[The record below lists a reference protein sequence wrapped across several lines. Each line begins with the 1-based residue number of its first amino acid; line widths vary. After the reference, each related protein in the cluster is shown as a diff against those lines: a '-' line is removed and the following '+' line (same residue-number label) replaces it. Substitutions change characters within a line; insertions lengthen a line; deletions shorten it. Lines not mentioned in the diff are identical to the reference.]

1 MELDPIALAIAMSE
15 AEASGST
22 PETGMPPADT
32 AAPAE
37 ERGFLANVVESIT
50 GSERT
55 TPEIEG
61 MMGWQ
66 RLPELNS
73 ISPEMLNVTFGGAL
87 AQTDELAQII
97 QEQFPDI
104 QSRRDE
110 KGNYIFRSAQDG
122 KEYAIKPGVSL
133 GDIPRMAFGLWAFT
147 PAGRATTMTRGALGA
162 MGTEAV
168 IQGGEAATGGEFN
181 PSQVAMAGGG
191 EVLGRSLGAK
201 VSRMFGGAPEVPPG
215 AATPPGAPPAP
226 QQAAPGA
233 PPAPQQA
240 APGAPQMPPGAAAPG
255 TAPTPQPP
263 AAPGMSAGEQQAA
276 DFNALMRKAALGGA
290 GSQAAREELARQA
303 ASNPA
308 AKEAADRL
316 GMSLEP
322 DILSDHTQLRSAIGL
337 ARSQIGSQAQTGW
350 LASLSDAVAKADDAL
365 EAIDGSADLSA
376 ISDAIKNNLQGTR
389 EGLKSEASR
398 LYRRV
403 DAQINGSMRVNPSNS
418 VQLLNQRITDLG
430 GAAALKGKE
439 RELFDIVTDPD
450 TPLTY
455 ARLVTTKQDVGRAM
469 DGRGGPYADVNEAV
483 LKRLYGALAE
493 DQLSAAAQVG
503 GASLRQELRLAN
515 QTTAKQKALEKRI
528 VNAFGKDLDG
538 SVASKIR
545 AAMSGG
551 RKGDISG
558 LNRLIKTVPKELR
571 KETVVSAIAAMSRS
585 RRALAGNL
593 GADEAVGAPFSF
605 AEYAKLYRDL
615 RSNSVV
621 YKIIADEVGPEAQKV
636 MRDLYEISK
645 YVNDASE
652 KIIRTGASNQALIA
666 ELNAQGAI
674 GAAMNTTLGRRAS
687 QAAAGAAGAMV
698 GSPLV
703 GAAGG
708 ALVGA
713 LTEGGKRDGVR
724 AMGDM
729 FASDAF
735 KDLVA
740 SAAAGEIPQRAQR
753 RLLTDPVFRRW
764 AKINDVQNPSEWL
777 SGVVQGVR
785 RLTVEDEQ

>member
-1 MELDPIALAIAMSE
+1 MEMDPIALAIAMSD
-15 AEASGST
+15 AEASGSIPEPVT
-22 PETGMPPADT
+22 PS
-32 AAPAE
+32 AE
-37 ERGFLANVVESIT
+37 DRGFLANVVESVT

-73 ISPEMLNVTFGGAL
+73 ISPEMLKVTFGGAL
-87 AQTDELAQII
+87 SQTDELAQII

-104 QSRRDE
+104 KSRRDE

-122 KEYAIKPGVSL
+122 AEYAIKPGVSL
-133 GDIPRMAFGLWAFT
+133 GDIPRMAFGLLAFT
-147 PAGRATTMTRGALGA
+147 PAGRAATMTRGTVGA
-162 MGTEAV
+162 MGTEAI

-191 EVLGRSLGAK
+191 EVLGRSLGAG
-201 VSRMFGGAPEVPPG
+201 VSRMFGGVPEVPPG
-215 AATPPGAPPAP
+215 AATPPSALPSP
-226 QQAAPGA
+226 QQAAPGPTQI
-233 PPAPQQA
+233 PPGSA
-240 APGAPQMPPGAAAPG
+240 APGA
-255 TAPTPQPP
+255 APTPQPT
-263 AAPGMSAGEQQAA
+263 AVPGMSAGEQQAA
-276 DFNALMRKAALGGA
+276 DFNALMRKAAIGGA
-290 GSQAAREELARQA
+290 GSEAAREELARQA
-303 ASNPA
+303 VSNPA

-337 ARSQIGSQAQTGW
+337 ARSQIGSQAQTAW
-350 LASLSDAVAKADDAL
+350 LTSLSDAVTKADEAL

-376 ISDAIKNNLQGTR
+376 ISDTIKNNLQNTR
-389 EGLKSEASR
+389 NGLESEASR

-403 DAQINGSMRVNPSNS
+403 DAQINGSMRVNPTNS

-439 RELFDIVTDPD
+439 RELFDAVTDPD

-455 ARLVTTKQDVGRAM
+455 ARLVTTKQDVGRAR
-469 DGRGGPYADVNEAV
+469 DGRGGPFADVNEAI

-503 GASLRQELRLAN
+503 GSSLRQELRLAN

-538 SVASKIR
+538 SVAIKIR
-545 AAMSGG
+545 SAISGG

-571 KETVVSAIAAMSRS
+571 RETVASAISAMSRS

-593 GADEAVGAPFSF
+593 GTDEVDAPFSF

-615 RSNSVV
+615 RTNSEV
-621 YKIIADEVGPEAQKV
+621 YKVIAAEIGPSGQKV
-636 MRDLYEISK
+636 MRDLYEVSK

-652 KIIRTGASNQALIA
+652 KIIRTGASNQALIS

-674 GAAMNTTLGRRAS
+674 SAAMNSTLGRRAT
-687 QAAAGAAGAMV
+687 QAVAGAAGAMV

-729 FASDAF
+729 IASDAF

-740 SAAAGEIPQRAQR
+740 NAAAGEIPKRAQR
-753 RLLTDPVFRRW
+753 RLLSDPLFVRW
-764 AKINDVQNPSEWL
+764 AKINNVENPSEWL

-785 RLTVEDEQ
+785 RLTTEEEQ